1 MKPIA
6 RRKARRIALQAIYQ
20 WQMTNDSIADIELQ
34 YVTDNDPTQVD
45 FDYFRDL
52 LSGVSSRLSELD
64 NKLGDFVSR
73 PFSDVDQIDKAILRL
88 GAYELLHRN
97 DVPYRVIINEGIEL
111 AKAFASDDSHKFING
126 VLDKLGNSLNR
137 PG

>member
-34 YVTDNDPTQVD
+34 YVTDNDPAVVD

-52 LSGVSSRLSELD
+52 LSGVASRLSELD
-64 NKLGDFVSR
+64 AKLADFVSR
-73 PFSDVDQIDKAILRL
+73 PFAEVDQIDKAILRL
-88 GAYELLHRN
+88 GAYELMHRN
-97 DVPYRVIINEGIEL
+97 DVPYRVVINEGIEL
-111 AKAFASDDSHKFING
+111 AKSFASDDSHKFING

>member
-1 MKPIA
+1 VKPIT

-34 YVTDNDPTQVD
+34 YVTDNDPAQVD

-52 LSGVSSRLSELD
+52 LSGVASRLSELD
-64 NKLGDFVSR
+64 AKISEFVSR
-73 PFSDVDQIDKAILRL
+73 PLGDVDQIDKAILRL
-88 GAYELLHRN
+88 GTYELMHRN
-97 DVPYRVIINEGIEL
+97 DVPYRVVINEGIEL